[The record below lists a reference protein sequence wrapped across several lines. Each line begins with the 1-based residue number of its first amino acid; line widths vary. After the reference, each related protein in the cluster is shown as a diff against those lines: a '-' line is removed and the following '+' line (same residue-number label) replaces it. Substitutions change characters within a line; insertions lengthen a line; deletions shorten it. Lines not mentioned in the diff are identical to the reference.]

1 MVSRFLCWTLCM
13 WVCLYINIHIYI
25 YIYIYIHKGKYSCL
39 IISWLYAGEEGHE
52 THIQVKLFYQCIL
65 QYNFKCVCI
74 YTYIYVT
81 NATLNV
87 LSLYSKRWKFSRQIK
102 LSPTTQCCY
111 LHSKIIF
118 IFKTLTLLGLTLHK
132 PAFSALIYKTYIIR
146 GKKDFGN
153 RK

>member
-1 MVSRFLCWTLCM
+1 MLVYKYT
-13 WVCLYINIHIYI
+13 

-87 LSLYSKRWKFSRQIK
+87 LSLYSKKVKIFK
-102 LSPTTQCCY
+102 AD
-111 LHSKIIF
+111 KIIPDYSVLLF
-118 IFKTLTLLGLTLHK
+118 TFKNNL
-132 PAFSALIYKTYIIR
+132 YI
-146 GKKDFGN
+146 
-153 RK
+153 